1 MSLRNNSLAWIDLK
15 KHISDNTEPDFT
27 INLSF
32 FVNENIPNYSTVSGE
47 QGKKFTW
54 ATAWTKACRYRWT
67 CPHSRRLIGC
77 VGFNRGDL
85 AILVTRRFTI
95 QFVLLSIWIISPLV
109 DFIVFFSNLLTEDVG
124 RRTDTVADALQV
136 GLELGA
142 QIRFRQGESHGVVA
156 LRRVPTM
163 CQQFFNPKR
172 ALQQLE
178 LFVFFCLSVED
189 TWQRPMP
196 SERGRKRPSP
206 SWTPTYMRDLM
217 VSMCSAC
224 VASVPMPC
232 FSISAIRSASV
243 SSCGG
248 LVDPV
253 RRPGQR
259 FGYSIS
265 PIHFYVQLSVHKPIR
280 INDWCAK

>member
-109 DFIVFFSNLLTEDVG
+109 DFIVFFFEPAHGG
-124 RRTDTVADALQV
+124 RRPADGHRRRCASGRPRARRADPV
-136 GLELGA
+136 STG
-142 QIRFRQGESHGVVA
+142 
-156 LRRVPTM
+156 RVPWRRSPAPRSNNVPT
-163 CQQFFNPKR
+163 
-172 ALQQLE
+172 
-178 LFVFFCLSVED
+178 VFQS
-189 TWQRPMP
+189 
-196 SERGRKRPSP
+196 
-206 SWTPTYMRDLM
+206 
-217 VSMCSAC
+217 
-224 VASVPMPC
+224 
-232 FSISAIRSASV
+232 
-243 SSCGG
+243 
-248 LVDPV
+248 
-253 RRPGQR
+253 
-259 FGYSIS
+259 
-265 PIHFYVQLSVHKPIR
+265 
-280 INDWCAK
+280 